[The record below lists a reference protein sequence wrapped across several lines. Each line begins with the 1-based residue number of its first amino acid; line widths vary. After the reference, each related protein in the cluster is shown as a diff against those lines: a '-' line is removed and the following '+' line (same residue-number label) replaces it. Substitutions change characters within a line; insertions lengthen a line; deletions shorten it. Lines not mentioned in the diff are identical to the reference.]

1 MISDM
6 GRDAMTDSR
15 EVMKRLSERPPQAS
29 DPIRHFGRDDSA
41 GNNETCSRPSTD
53 LRRSP
58 GVFASFS
65 NSGTPEL

>member
-1 MISDM
+1 MSDM

-58 GVFASFS
+58 GVFADLTSS
-65 NSGTPEL
+65 IVPEL